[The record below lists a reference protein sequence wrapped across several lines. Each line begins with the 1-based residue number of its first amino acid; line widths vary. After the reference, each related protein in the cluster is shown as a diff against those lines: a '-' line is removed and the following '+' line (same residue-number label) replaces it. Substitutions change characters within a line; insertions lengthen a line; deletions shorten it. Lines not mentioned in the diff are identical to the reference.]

1 MTTLKHET
9 TRVPTSLVRLNAPAA
24 VHTIC
29 KTQHQLS
36 GSTSHQV
43 FNVTMFVP
51 LLQVVLKT
59 SSITKEMPNSPS
71 TTAIDGA
78 ACGDVLA
85 RSPSKRS

>member
-9 TRVPTSLVRLNAPAA
+9 TRVPASLVRLNAPAA

-59 SSITKEMPNSPS
+59 SSITKEMPNPPS
-71 TTAIDGA
+71 TTAIDGT

-85 RSPSKRS
+85 LSPSKRS